1 MIEANIILLF
11 FLAVMSTT
19 LYRSNFVKDFS
30 SSVPIFESVL
40 MGSFMRH
47 LRKFVK
53 REVSVV
59 HKKLVVDSDS
69 KLQDY
74 SGFMVS

>member
-1 MIEANIILLF
+1 
-11 FLAVMSTT
+11 MSTT
-19 LYRSNFVKDFS
+19 PYRSNFVKDFS

-53 REVSVV
+53 REILVV

-69 KLQDY
+69 KSQEH

>member
-1 MIEANIILLF
+1 
-11 FLAVMSTT
+11 MSTT
-19 LYRSNFVKDFS
+19 PYRSNFVKDFS

-40 MGSFMRH
+40 TGSFMRH
-47 LRKFVK
+47 LRKFLK
-53 REVSVV
+53 REVLVV

-69 KLQDY
+69 KPQEH

>member
-1 MIEANIILLF
+1 
-11 FLAVMSTT
+11 MSTT
-19 LYRSNFVKDFS
+19 PYRSNFVKDFS

-40 MGSFMRH
+40 MGSFIKH
-47 LRKFVK
+47 LRKFLK
-53 REVSVV
+53 REVLVV

-69 KLQDY
+69 KLQEH

>member
-1 MIEANIILLF
+1 
-11 FLAVMSTT
+11 
-19 LYRSNFVKDFS
+19 
-30 SSVPIFESVL
+30 
-40 MGSFMRH
+40 MRH

-53 REVSVV
+53 REVLVV

-69 KLQDY
+69 KPQEH

>member
-1 MIEANIILLF
+1 
-11 FLAVMSTT
+11 MSTT
-19 LYRSNFVKDFS
+19 PYRSNFVKDFS
-30 SSVPIFESVL
+30 ASVPIFESVL

-53 REVSVV
+53 REVLVV
-59 HKKLVVDSDS
+59 PKKLVVDSDS
-69 KLQDY
+69 KPQEH